1 MATSAQYT
9 AQPLIEYAQVTTGD
23 ASRTAPTN
31 SVEITAGPNVSAGAG
46 VGKRINR
53 ITIHATSSASN
64 GMIRFWLSLD
74 NGTTKR
80 LILEKGVQFITP
92 SSVVSAFRTEVP
104 ELVGMMLPGGTANK
118 LYATTHNTDTFNIIV
133 ESALL

>member
-1 MATSAQYT
+1 
-9 AQPLIEYAQVTTGD
+9 
-23 ASRTAPTN
+23 
-31 SVEITAGPNVSAGAG
+31 
-46 VGKRINR
+46 
-53 ITIHATSSASN
+53 
-64 GMIRFWLSLD
+64 MIRFWLSLD